1 MITVQ
6 DVELRAG
13 ARLLLEHVT
22 FRVQPGDRIGLVG
35 RNGAGKTTLTKTL
48 AKQTLP
54 AAGTIT
60 HSAPVGYLPQDP
72 RTGDLDVLARD
83 RVLSARG
90 LDELMRGIEKAQVQL
105 AERPDE
111 TLWAEQLELR
121 FPGRVLPADAA
132 VARAWG
138 ALAATGAA
146 DPLAGLTAATALVH
160 GLTVLTA
167 EPGRYA
173 GTGAPVLDASPARR

>member
-1 MITVQ
+1 M
-6 DVELRAG
+6 D
-13 ARLLLEHVT
+13 LLL
-22 FRVQPGDRIGLVG
+22 DRSVLLGV
-35 RNGAGKTTLTKTL
+35 RTPERCPEL
-48 AKQTLP
+48 AEALRRHGHRRLFLP
-54 AAGTIT
+54 AT
-60 HSAPVGYLPQDP
+60 
-72 RTGDLDVLARD
+72 VL
-83 RVLSARG
+83 G
-90 LDELMRGIEKAQVQL
+90 ELL

-167 EPGRYA
+167 EPERYA

>member
-1 MITVQ
+1 V
-6 DVELRAG
+6 D
-13 ARLLLEHVT
+13 LLLDRSVLLGVRTPE
-22 FRVQPGDRIGLVG
+22 RCPG
-35 RNGAGKTTLTKTL
+35 L
-48 AKQTLP
+48 AEVLRRHGHRRLFLP
-54 AAGTIT
+54 AT
-60 HSAPVGYLPQDP
+60 
-72 RTGDLDVLARD
+72 VL
-83 RVLSARG
+83 G
-90 LDELMRGIEKAQVQL
+90 ELL

>member
-1 MITVQ
+1 V
-6 DVELRAG
+6 D
-13 ARLLLEHVT
+13 LLL
-22 FRVQPGDRIGLVG
+22 DRSVLLGV
-35 RNGAGKTTLTKTL
+35 RTPERCPEL
-48 AKQTLP
+48 AEVLRRHGHRRLFLP
-54 AAGTIT
+54 AT
-60 HSAPVGYLPQDP
+60 
-72 RTGDLDVLARD
+72 VL
-83 RVLSARG
+83 G
-90 LDELMRGIEKAQVQL
+90 ELL

>member
-1 MITVQ
+1 M
-6 DVELRAG
+6 D
-13 ARLLLEHVT
+13 LLL
-22 FRVQPGDRIGLVG
+22 DRSVLLGV
-35 RNGAGKTTLTKTL
+35 RTPERCPEL
-48 AKQTLP
+48 AEVLRRHGHRRLFLP
-54 AAGTIT
+54 AT
-60 HSAPVGYLPQDP
+60 
-72 RTGDLDVLARD
+72 VL
-83 RVLSARG
+83 G
-90 LDELMRGIEKAQVQL
+90 ELL

-146 DPLAGLTAATALVH
+146 DPLAGLTAATAVVH

>member
-1 MITVQ
+1 M
-6 DVELRAG
+6 D
-13 ARLLLEHVT
+13 LLL
-22 FRVQPGDRIGLVG
+22 DRSVLRGV
-35 RNGAGKTTLTKTL
+35 RTPERCPEL
-48 AKQTLP
+48 AEVLRRHGHRRLFLP
-54 AAGTIT
+54 AT
-60 HSAPVGYLPQDP
+60 
-72 RTGDLDVLARD
+72 VL
-83 RVLSARG
+83 G
-90 LDELMRGIEKAQVQL
+90 ELL

>member
-1 MITVQ
+1 V
-6 DVELRAG
+6 D
-13 ARLLLEHVT
+13 LLL
-22 FRVQPGDRIGLVG
+22 DRSVLLGV
-35 RNGAGKTTLTKTL
+35 RTPERCPEL
-48 AKQTLP
+48 AEVLRRHGHRWLFLP
-54 AAGTIT
+54 AT
-60 HSAPVGYLPQDP
+60 
-72 RTGDLDVLARD
+72 VL
-83 RVLSARG
+83 G
-90 LDELMRGIEKAQVQL
+90 ELL

>member
-1 MITVQ
+1 M
-6 DVELRAG
+6 D
-13 ARLLLEHVT
+13 LLL
-22 FRVQPGDRIGLVG
+22 DRSVLLGV
-35 RNGAGKTTLTKTL
+35 RTPERCPEL
-48 AKQTLP
+48 AEVLRRHGHRRLFLP
-54 AAGTIT
+54 AT
-60 HSAPVGYLPQDP
+60 
-72 RTGDLDVLARD
+72 VL
-83 RVLSARG
+83 G
-90 LDELMRGIEKAQVQL
+90 ELL

-146 DPLAGLTAATALVH
+146 DPLAGLTAATAMVH

>member
-1 MITVQ
+1 M
-6 DVELRAG
+6 D
-13 ARLLLEHVT
+13 LLL
-22 FRVQPGDRIGLVG
+22 DRSVLLGV
-35 RNGAGKTTLTKTL
+35 RAPERCPEL
-48 AKQTLP
+48 AEVLRRHGHRRLFLP
-54 AAGTIT
+54 AT
-60 HSAPVGYLPQDP
+60 
-72 RTGDLDVLARD
+72 VL
-83 RVLSARG
+83 G
-90 LDELMRGIEKAQVQL
+90 ELL

>member
-1 MITVQ
+1 V
-6 DVELRAG
+6 D
-13 ARLLLEHVT
+13 LLL
-22 FRVQPGDRIGLVG
+22 DRSVLLGV
-35 RNGAGKTTLTKTL
+35 RTPERCPEL
-48 AKQTLP
+48 AEVLRRHGHRRLFLP
-54 AAGTIT
+54 AT
-60 HSAPVGYLPQDP
+60 
-72 RTGDLDVLARD
+72 VL
-83 RVLSARG
+83 G
-90 LDELMRGIEKAQVQL
+90 ELL

-173 GTGAPVLDASPARR
+173 GTGAPVLEASPARR